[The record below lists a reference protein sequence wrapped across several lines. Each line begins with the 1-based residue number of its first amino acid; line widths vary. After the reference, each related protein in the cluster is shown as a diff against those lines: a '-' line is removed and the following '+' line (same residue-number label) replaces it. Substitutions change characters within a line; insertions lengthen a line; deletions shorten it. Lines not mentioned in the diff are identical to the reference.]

1 MIFRRDHD
9 QEFGMKEIIGTSNKY
24 LDINLSDRSWQVHEA
39 TQEDLKNFLGG
50 KGMGIKIFYDRL
62 KDRLDKVDPLGPDNL
77 LIFANGVLLTTG
89 APCSAR
95 FEVITKS
102 PLTGYMV
109 ASSCGGPFGEAC
121 KTAGWDGI
129 IISGAAKRPTVVR
142 VSDSDVIFE
151 ELEGLWGAGTR
162 QTQDML
168 HLGSK
173 EGAAVIGPAGENK
186 VLYANICSG
195 HRFAGRGGVGA
206 VMGAKNLKA
215 IVARGKEY
223 RFIPVNKEKFEKT
236 LKRSREHIA
245 RSPFT
250 KNYKAYGTNMYTRYG
265 IDSGFSPV
273 HNFRDR
279 YNPKT
284 EAITGEVIAGK
295 YQTKHST
302 CRYCSIL
309 CGHKGMYP
317 DGMTRQIPE
326 YETTGL
332 FGSNIENYD
341 TDKIAIWND
350 IMNDMGMDTISA
362 GGTLSWAMEAGEKG
376 LRKTELSFENHD
388 NIGRILE
395 DIAYRRGEGAE
406 LADGAKR
413 LSEKYGGK
421 DFAIHT
427 KGLELA
433 AYDPRGC
440 WGHGLSYAVHNKGG
454 CHLGSYLVGLEVIM
468 GFMSPA
474 TSLGKASWVVFC
486 EDIFAG
492 INSLQSCLFTAL
504 SLMTEPVVPKYMPK
518 SVLKVATILMP
529 KMSQMMMNW
538 SVYSDFFSAITGIP
552 MNQWQFKK
560 AGERIT
566 KLERYMNVR
575 MGQKPSEDTL
585 PDRFTK
591 EAVTKY
597 PVDSVVPIERMVKQY
612 YRIRKYDPLTAGPT
626 VKNLNNLGVS
636 I

>member
-1 MIFRRDHD
+1 
-9 QEFGMKEIIGTSNKY
+9 MKEILGTSNKY
-24 LDINLSDRSWQVHEA
+24 LDINLTDRTWRVHQA
-39 TQEDLKNFLGG
+39 SQEDLKNFLGG

-62 KDRLDKVDPLGPDNL
+62 KDKLSEIDPLGPDNL

-121 KTAGWDGI
+121 KTAGWDGV
-129 IISGAAKRPTVVR
+129 IISGRAAKATVVR
-142 VSDSDVIFE
+142 FDDNNVFFE
-151 ELEGLWGAGTR
+151 DADDLWGAGTHD
-162 QTQDML
+162 TQERL
-168 HLGSK
+168 HLTPK
-173 EGAAVIGPAGENK
+173 EGACVIGPAGENK
-186 VLYANICSG
+186 VFYANICSG

-223 RFIPVNKEKFEKT
+223 RCVPVDKEKFDRTMK
-236 LKRSREHIA
+236 KAKKHIQRST
-245 RSPFT
+245 FT
-250 KNYKAYGTNMYTRYG
+250 KGYKAFGTNMNTRFG
-265 IDSGFSPV
+265 IASGYSPV
-273 HNFRDR
+273 RNFRDR
-279 YNPKT
+279 FSPKT
-284 EAITGEVIAGK
+284 EALTGEVMAEK
-295 YQTKHST
+295 YRTRHST
-302 CRYCSIL
+302 CRYCSVL

-317 DGMTRQIPE
+317 DGKMHQIPE

-350 IMNDMGMDTISA
+350 IMNDTGMDTISA
-362 GGTLSWAMEAGEKG
+362 GGTIAWAMEAGEKG
-376 LRKTELSFENHD
+376 LRKTDLSFDNHD
-388 NIGRILE
+388 NIARILE
-395 DIAYRRGEGAE
+395 DIALRRGEGAE
-406 LADGAKR
+406 LAEGSMR
-413 LSEKYGGK
+413 LSAKYGGK

-427 KGLELA
+427 KGLEIA
-433 AYDPRGC
+433 AYDPRAC

-454 CHLGSYLVGLEVIM
+454 CHLGSYLVSLEVLL
-468 GFMSPA
+468 GFMPPL
-474 TSLGKASWVVFC
+474 TTMGKASWVVFC
-486 EDIFAG
+486 EDLFAG
-492 INSLQSCLFTAL
+492 INSLQSCLFTAFAI
-504 SLMTEPVVPKYMPK
+504 MTEPVIPKYLPK
-518 SVLKVATILMP
+518 AVLKVATILNP
-529 KMSQMMMNW
+529 GMSQMLMNW

-575 MGQKPSEDTL
+575 MGQKPDEDTL

-597 PVDSVVPIERMVKQY
+597 PVDSVVPIEKMVRQY
-612 YRIRKYDPLTAGPT
+612 YRIRKYDPKVAGPR
-626 VKNLNNLGVS
+626 KENLRRLGISV
-636 I
+636 

>member
-1 MIFRRDHD
+1 
-9 QEFGMKEIIGTSNKY
+9 MKTMMGTSNKY
-24 LDINLSDRSWQVHEA
+24 LDINLTDKTWRIHQASQN
-39 TQEDLKNFLGG
+39 DLKNFLGG
-50 KGMGIKIFYDRL
+50 KGLGIKIFYDRL
-62 KDRLDKVDPLGPDNL
+62 KDKLADVDPLGAENL

-121 KTAGWDGI
+121 KTAGWDGV
-129 IISGAAKRPTVVR
+129 IISGRSEKPLVVR
-142 VSDSDVIFE
+142 FDDKDVIFE
-151 ELEGLWGAGTR
+151 DAGDLWGIGTH
-162 QTQDML
+162 QTQENL
-168 HLGSK
+168 RLTPK

-223 RFIPVNKEKFEKT
+223 RCIPVNQEKFEKA
-236 LKRSREHIA
+236 LKKAKAHIL
-245 RSPFT
+245 RGPMT
-250 KNYKAYGTNMYTRYG
+250 KGYKAFGTNMNTLYG
-265 IDSGFSPV
+265 METGFSPV
-273 HNFRDR
+273 RNFRDR
-279 YNPKT
+279 YSPKI
-284 EAITGEVIAGK
+284 EAITGQAMAQK
-295 YQTKHST
+295 YKTRHST

-317 DGMTRQIPE
+317 DGRMRQIPE

-341 TDKIAIWND
+341 TDKIALWND
-350 IMNDMGMDTISA
+350 IMNETGMDTISA
-362 GGTLSWAMEAGEKG
+362 GGTIAWAMEAGEKG
-376 LRKTELSFENHD
+376 LRKTELSFNNHD

-406 LADGAKR
+406 LADGSKR
-413 LSEKYGGK
+413 LSDKYGGK
-421 DFAIHT
+421 EFAIHT
-427 KGLELA
+427 KGLEIA
-433 AYDPRGC
+433 AYDPRAC

-454 CHLGSYLVGLEVIM
+454 CHLGSYLVGLEVLLGYM
-468 GFMSPA
+468 PPQ
-474 TSLGKASWVVFC
+474 TSLGKASWVIFC
-486 EDIFAG
+486 EDLFAT
-492 INSLQSCLFTAL
+492 INSLQTCLFTAFSIL
-504 SLMTEPVVPKYMPK
+504 TEPVVPKYLPK
-518 SVLKVATILMP
+518 PVLRVATILSP
-529 KMSQMMMNW
+529 KMSQMLMNW
-538 SVYSDFFSAITGIP
+538 SAYSDFFSAITGIP
-552 MNQWQFKK
+552 MNQWQFMK
-560 AGERIT
+560 AGERIN

-597 PVDSVVPIERMVKQY
+597 PVASVVPIEKMIRQY
-612 YRIRKYDPLTAGPT
+612 YRLRKYNPQTAGPSLE
-626 VKNLNNLGVS
+626 NLKKLG
-636 I
+636 IEI

>member
-1 MIFRRDHD
+1 
-9 QEFGMKEIIGTSNKY
+9 MKEILGTSNKY
-24 LDINLSDRSWQVHEA
+24 LDINLTDKTWKVHEA
-39 TQEDLKNFLGG
+39 TSDDLEKFLGG
-50 KGMGIKIFYDRL
+50 KGLGLKIFYDKL
-62 KDRLDKVDPLGPDNL
+62 KNKLRDVEPLGPDNL

-121 KTAGWDGI
+121 KTAGWDGV
-129 IISGAAKRPTVVR
+129 IISGRAERPTVIR
-142 VSDSDVIFE
+142 FDDQSVIFE
-151 ELEGLWGAGTR
+151 EAGELWGAKTHD
-162 QTQDML
+162 TQKKLD
-168 HLGSK
+168 LGPK
-173 EGAAVIGPAGENK
+173 EAAAVIGPAGENK

-223 RFIPVNKEKFEKT
+223 RCIPVDQKKFDKT
-236 LKRSREHIA
+236 LKKAKLHIM
-245 RSPFT
+245 RNPFT
-250 KNYKAYGTNMYTRYG
+250 KGYKAFGTNMNTRFG
-265 IDSGFSPV
+265 IKSGFTPV
-273 HNFRDR
+273 RNFRDR

-284 EAITGEVIAGK
+284 EAITGEVMAEK
-295 YQTKHST
+295 YQTRHST
-302 CRYCSIL
+302 CRYCSVL

-317 DGMTRQIPE
+317 DGKIRQIPE

-341 TDKIAIWND
+341 TDKIAIWNE

-362 GGTLSWAMEAGEKG
+362 GGTMAWAMEAGEKG
-376 LRKTELSFENHD
+376 MRKTELSFENHD
-388 NIGRILE
+388 NIARILE

-406 LADGAKR
+406 LADGSKR
-413 LSEKYGGK
+413 LSEKYGGTN
-421 DFAIHT
+421 FAIHT
-427 KGLELA
+427 KGLEIA

-454 CHLGSYLVGLEVIM
+454 CHLGSYLVGLEVLM
-468 GFMSPA
+468 GFMPPR

-492 INSLQSCLFTAL
+492 INSLQTCLFTAFAIL
-504 SLMTEPVVPKYMPK
+504 TEPIVPKYLPLA
-518 SVLKVATILMP
+518 VLNVATIVNP
-529 KMSQMMMNW
+529 KMSQMLMNW

-560 AGERIT
+560 AGERIN
-566 KLERYMNVR
+566 KLERYMNVQ

-597 PVDSVVPIERMVKQY
+597 PVDSVVPIEPMVKKY
-612 YRIRKYDPLTAGPT
+612 YRIRGYDPLTAGPT
-626 VKNLNNLGVS
+626 LKNLKRLG

>member
-1 MIFRRDHD
+1 
-9 QEFGMKEIIGTSNKY
+9 MKTILGTSNKY
-24 LDINLSDRSWQVHEA
+24 LDINLTNKTWSIHQASQD
-39 TQEDLKNFLGG
+39 DLKNFLGG
-50 KGMGIKIFYDRL
+50 KGLGIKIFYDRL
-62 KDRLDKVDPLGPDNL
+62 KDKLANVDPLGPDNL

-121 KTAGWDGI
+121 KTAGWDGV
-129 IISGAAKRPTVVR
+129 IISGRAEKPQVVR
-142 VSDSDVIFE
+142 FDDKEVIFE
-151 ELEGLWGAGTR
+151 DAGDLWGAGTHSIQESLR
-162 QTQDML
+162 LTP
-168 HLGSK
+168 K

-186 VLYANICSG
+186 VFYANICSG

-215 IVARGKEY
+215 LVARGKEY
-223 RFIPVNKEKFEKT
+223 RCLPVNQEKFNRT
-236 LKRSREHIA
+236 LKKAKTHIL
-245 RSPFT
+245 RGPMT
-250 KNYKAYGTNMYTRYG
+250 KGYKAFGTNMNTRYG
-265 IDSGFSPV
+265 MESGFSPV
-273 HNFRDR
+273 RNFRDR
-279 YNPKT
+279 YSPKT
-284 EAITGEVIAGK
+284 EAITGQAMAQK
-295 YQTKHST
+295 YKTRHST

-309 CGHKGMYP
+309 CGHKGIYP
-317 DGMTRQIPE
+317 DGRMRQIPE

-341 TDKIAIWND
+341 TDKIALWND
-350 IMNDMGMDTISA
+350 IMNEMGMDTISA
-362 GGTLSWAMEAGEKG
+362 GGTIAWAMEAGEKG
-376 LRKTELSFENHD
+376 LRKTELSFDNHD

-406 LADGAKR
+406 LAEGSKR

-427 KGLELA
+427 KGLEIA
-433 AYDPRGC
+433 AYDPRAC

-454 CHLGSYLVGLEVIM
+454 CHLGSYLVGLEVFLGYM
-468 GFMSPA
+468 PTQ

-486 EDIFAG
+486 EDIFAS
-492 INSLQSCLFTAL
+492 INSLQTCLFTAF
-504 SLMTEPVVPKYMPK
+504 SIMTEPIIPKYMPRP
-518 SVLKVATILMP
+518 VLKVATILNP
-529 KMSQMMMNW
+529 KMSQLLMNW
-538 SVYSDFFSAITGIP
+538 SAYSDFFSAITGIP

-560 AGERIT
+560 AGERIN
-566 KLERYMNVR
+566 KLERYMNVK

-597 PVDSVVPIERMVKQY
+597 PVAAVVPIEKMVKQY
-612 YRIRKYDPLTAGPT
+612 YRIRKYDPQTSGPDE
-626 VKNLNNLGVS
+626 KDLKKLGIMV
-636 I
+636 

>member
-1 MIFRRDHD
+1 
-9 QEFGMKEIIGTSNKY
+9 MKEILGTSNKY
-24 LDINLSDRSWQVHEA
+24 LDINLTDKSWKVHQA
-39 TQEDLKNFLGG
+39 TQDDLKNYLGG
-50 KGMGIKIFYDRL
+50 KGIGIKIFYDRL
-62 KDRLDKVDPLGPDNL
+62 KEKLKSVDPLGPDNL

-121 KTAGWDGI
+121 KTAGWDGV
-129 IISGAAKRPTVVR
+129 IISGRAEKPLVVR
-142 VSDSDVIFE
+142 FDDKEVLFE
-151 ELEGLWGAGTR
+151 DAGDLWGAGTHR
-162 QTQDML
+162 TQESL
-168 HLGSK
+168 HMGPK

-223 RFIPVNKEKFEKT
+223 RCVPVNKEKFDRTMK
-236 LKRSREHIA
+236 KAKKHIL
-245 RSPFT
+245 RGRIT
-250 KNYKAYGTNMYTRYG
+250 KGYRAYGTNMGTRYG

-273 HNFRDR
+273 RNFRDR
-279 YNPKT
+279 YNPGT
-284 EAITGEVIAGK
+284 EAITGEAMAEK
-295 YQTKHST
+295 YKTRHST

-317 DGMTRQIPE
+317 DGKMRQIPE
-326 YETTGL
+326 YETTGM

-350 IMNDMGMDTISA
+350 IMNEMGMDTISA
-362 GGTLSWAMEAGEKG
+362 GGTIAWAMEAGEKG

-395 DIAYRRGEGAE
+395 DIAYRRNEGAE
-406 LADGAKR
+406 LAEGTKR

-421 DFAIHT
+421 AFAMHT
-427 KGLELA
+427 KGLEFA

-454 CHLGSYLVGLEVIM
+454 CHLGSYLVALEVLF
-468 GFMSPA
+468 GFMPTQ

-486 EDIFAG
+486 EDIFAA
-492 INSLQSCLFTAL
+492 INSLQSCIFTAYSIL
-504 SLMTEPVVPKYMPK
+504 TEPVIPKYIPRA
-518 SVLKVATILMP
+518 VLKVATILNP
-529 KMSQMMMNW
+529 KTSQMMMNW

-560 AGERIT
+560 AGERIN
-566 KLERYMNVR
+566 KLERYMNIK
-575 MGQKPSEDTL
+575 MGQQPSEDTL

-597 PVDSVVPIERMVKQY
+597 PVASVVPIEKMVKQY
-612 YRIRKYDPLTAGPT
+612 YRIRKYDPRTAGPGMEAL
-626 VKNLNNLGVS
+626 KRLGIDV
-636 I
+636 

>member
-1 MIFRRDHD
+1 
-9 QEFGMKEIIGTSNKY
+9 MKEIFGTSNKY
-24 LDINLSDRSWQVHEA
+24 LDINLTDKTWKVHQA
-39 TQEDLKNFLGG
+39 TQDDLKNYLGG
-50 KGMGIKIFYDRL
+50 KGLGLKIIYDRL
-62 KDRLDKVDPLGPDNL
+62 KGKLRDVDPLGPDNL

-121 KTAGWDGI
+121 KTAGWDGV
-129 IISGAAKRPTVVR
+129 IISGRAVRPTVIRFDDNNVL
-142 VSDSDVIFE
+142 FE
-151 ELEGLWGAGTR
+151 DADELWGAKTHD
-162 QTQDML
+162 TQERL
-168 HLGSK
+168 HLTPK
-173 EGAAVIGPAGENK
+173 EGAAVIGPAGENN

-215 IVARGKEY
+215 IVARGKEF
-223 RFIPVNKEKFEKT
+223 RFSPVNREKFVKT
-236 LKRSREHIA
+236 LKKAKKHIQRST
-245 RSPFT
+245 FT
-250 KNYKAYGTNMYTRYG
+250 QGYKAFGTNMNTRFG
-265 IDSGFSPV
+265 IDSGYSPV
-273 HNFRDR
+273 RNFRDR
-279 YNPKT
+279 YNPGT
-284 EAITGEVIAGK
+284 EAITGEVMAKK
-295 YQTKHST
+295 YQTRHST
-302 CRYCSIL
+302 CRYCSVL

-317 DGMTRQIPE
+317 DGKMRQIPE

-341 TDKIAIWND
+341 TDKIAVWND

-362 GGTLSWAMEAGEKG
+362 GGTIAWAMEAGEKG
-376 LRKTELSFENHD
+376 LRKTELSFDNHD

-406 LADGAKR
+406 LADGSKH

-421 DFAIHT
+421 EFAIHT
-427 KGLELA
+427 KGLEIA
-433 AYDPRGC
+433 AYDPRAC

-454 CHLGSYLVGLEVIM
+454 CHLGSYLVSLEVLL
-468 GFMSPA
+468 GFMPPM
-474 TSLGKASWVVFC
+474 TTMGKASWVVFC
-486 EDIFAG
+486 EDLFAG
-492 INSLQSCLFTAL
+492 INSLQTCLFTAFAI
-504 SLMTEPVVPKYMPK
+504 MTEPVIPKYLPK
-518 SVLKVATILMP
+518 AVLNVATIMTP

-566 KLERYMNVR
+566 KLERYMNVQ
-575 MGQKPSEDTL
+575 MGQQPFEDTL

-597 PVDSVVPIERMVKQY
+597 PVDSVVPIEKMVRQY
-612 YRIRKYDPLTAGPT
+612 YRIRKYDPQTAGPT
-626 VKNLNNLGVS
+626 VENLKRLGIS
-636 I
+636 L

>member
-1 MIFRRDHD
+1 
-9 QEFGMKEIIGTSNKY
+9 MKEILGTSNKY
-24 LDINLSDRSWQVHEA
+24 LDINLTDKTWKVHEA
-39 TQEDLKNFLGG
+39 SRNDLKNFLGG
-50 KGMGIKIFYDRL
+50 KGLGLKIIYDRL
-62 KDRLDKVDPLGPDNL
+62 KDKLGAVDPLGPDNL
-77 LIFANGVLLTTG
+77 LVFANGVLLATG

-121 KTAGWDGI
+121 KTAGWDGV
-129 IISGAAKRPTVVR
+129 IISGTAQRPLVIR
-142 VSDSDVIFE
+142 FDDKEVIFE
-151 ELEGLWGAGTR
+151 AADNLWGATTR
-162 QTQDML
+162 QTQEAL
-168 HLGSK
+168 HLGPK

-186 VLYANICSG
+186 VFYANICSG

-223 RFIPVNKEKFEKT
+223 RYIPVNREKFDKT
-236 LKRSREHIA
+236 LKKAKAHIA

-250 KNYKAYGTNMYTRYG
+250 KGYKAFGTNMNTRFG
-265 IDSGFSPV
+265 IDSGYSPV
-273 HNFRDR
+273 RNFRDR
-279 YNPKT
+279 YSPGT
-284 EAITGEVIAGK
+284 EAITGEVMAEK
-295 YQTKHST
+295 YQTRHST
-302 CRYCSIL
+302 CRYCSVL

-317 DGMTRQIPE
+317 DGKMRQIPE

-341 TDKIAIWND
+341 TDKIAIWNE
-350 IMNDMGMDTISA
+350 IMNDLGMDTISA
-362 GGTLSWAMEAGEKG
+362 GGTLAWAMEAGEKG
-376 LRKTELSFENHD
+376 LRKTELSFANHD
-388 NIGRILE
+388 NIARILE
-395 DIAYRRGEGAE
+395 DIGYLRNEGAE
-406 LADGAKR
+406 LAKGSKR
-413 LSEKYGGK
+413 LSDKYGGK

-427 KGLELA
+427 KGLEIA
-433 AYDPRGC
+433 AYDPRAC

-468 GFMSPA
+468 GFMPPR
-474 TSLGKASWVVFC
+474 TTLGKASWVVFC
-486 EDIFAG
+486 EDLFAG
-492 INSLQSCLFTAL
+492 INSLQTCLFTAFAIL
-504 SLMTEPVVPKYMPK
+504 TEPVVPKYFPLP
-518 SVLKVATILMP
+518 VLKVATILNP
-529 KMSQMMMNW
+529 GMSQLLMNW

-566 KLERYMNVR
+566 KLERYMNVQ

-597 PVDSVVPIERMVKQY
+597 PVDSVVPIEPMVRQY
-612 YRIRKYDPLTAGPT
+612 YRIRGYNPETAGPT
-626 VKNLNNLGVS
+626 VENLRRLGIAV
-636 I
+636 

>member
-1 MIFRRDHD
+1 
-9 QEFGMKEIIGTSNKY
+9 MKEILGTSNKY
-24 LDINLSDRSWQVHEA
+24 LDINLTDKTWTVHQA
-39 TQEDLKNFLGG
+39 SRDDLKNFLGG
-50 KGMGIKIFYDRL
+50 KGLGIKIFYDKL
-62 KDRLDKVDPLGPDNL
+62 KDKLGEVDPLGPDNL

-109 ASSCGGPFGEAC
+109 ASSCGGPFGEAS
-121 KTAGWDGI
+121 KTAGWDGV
-129 IISGAAKRPTVVR
+129 IISGRAQRPTVVR
-142 VSDSDVIFE
+142 FDDKEVIFE
-151 ELEGLWGAGTR
+151 EASDLWGAKTHDAQER
-162 QTQDML
+162 L
-168 HLGSK
+168 HMGPK
-173 EGAAVIGPAGENK
+173 EAAAVIGPAGENK

-195 HRFAGRGGVGA
+195 HRFAGRGGIGA

-223 RFIPVNKEKFEKT
+223 RCIPVNREKFDKT
-236 LKRSREHIA
+236 LKKAKAHIA

-250 KNYKAYGTNMYTRYG
+250 GSYKAFGTNMNTRFG
-265 IDSGFSPV
+265 IDSGFAPV
-273 HNFRDR
+273 RNFRDR
-279 YNPKT
+279 YNPRT
-284 EAITGEVIAGK
+284 EAITGEVMAEK
-295 YQTKHST
+295 YQTRHST
-302 CRYCSIL
+302 CRYCSVL

-317 DGMTRQIPE
+317 DGKMRQIPE

-341 TDKIAIWND
+341 TDKIAVWND
-350 IMNDMGMDTISA
+350 IMNDMGMDTIST
-362 GGTLSWAMEAGEKG
+362 GGTMAWAMEAGEKG
-376 LRKTELSFENHD
+376 LRKTELSFDNHD
-388 NIGRILE
+388 NIVRILE

-406 LADGAKR
+406 LADGSMR
-413 LSEKYGGK
+413 LSEQYGGK

-468 GFMSPA
+468 GFMSPR
-474 TSLGKASWVVFC
+474 TTLGKASWVVFC

-504 SLMTEPVVPKYMPK
+504 SIMTEPVVPKYFPLA
-518 SVLKVATILMP
+518 VLNVATILTP
-529 KMSQMMMNW
+529 VMSQMMMNW

-566 KLERYMNVR
+566 KLERYMNVQ

-597 PVDSVVPIERMVKQY
+597 PVDSVVPIEPMVQQY
-612 YRIRKYDPLTAGPT
+612 YRIRGYDPKTAGPT
-626 VKNLNNLGVS
+626 VKNLKRLGIAV
-636 I
+636 